1 MSYIGHSLWRNCND
15 CIFFLFVVK
24 KAKTIDLV
32 LQSKIKTEKKD
43 NKSMNAQLLSQV
55 LLLRYTLSDFLSWSN
70 YLTCQLWYCSVG
82 LHTRLQRWQTWGD
95 NLIDNVILRSLQWD
109 GNLAGL
115 QNPLVPHCLMILKM
129 DIYWNI
135 TFNWCYRPRIF
146 KTIIRLKI
154 IRYFCTQA

>member
-1 MSYIGHSLWRNCND
+1 
-15 CIFFLFVVK
+15 
-24 KAKTIDLV
+24 
-32 LQSKIKTEKKD
+32 
-43 NKSMNAQLLSQV
+43 MNARLLSQV

-135 TFNWCYRPRIF
+135 TFICNTVVATRSTSYHIVIF
-146 KTIIRLKI
+146 KWYDYKLTKSCLILYCRRIAANFCGCSEKKHIILLV
-154 IRYFCTQA
+154 

>member
-1 MSYIGHSLWRNCND
+1 
-15 CIFFLFVVK
+15 
-24 KAKTIDLV
+24 
-32 LQSKIKTEKKD
+32 
-43 NKSMNAQLLSQV
+43 MNAQLLSQV

-115 QNPLVPHCLMILKM
+115 QNPLVPDCLMILKM
-129 DIYWNI
+129 NIYRNVSYGNVQMIWLYTYEI
-135 TFNWCYRPRIF
+135 LFDFIFLIYCCKLLRLQRKKSLFYSWCKEVI
-146 KTIIRLKI
+146 LN
-154 IRYFCTQA
+154 C

>member
-1 MSYIGHSLWRNCND
+1 
-15 CIFFLFVVK
+15 
-24 KAKTIDLV
+24 
-32 LQSKIKTEKKD
+32 
-43 NKSMNAQLLSQV
+43 MNAQLLSQV

-115 QNPLVPHCLMILKM
+115 QNPLVPDCLMILKM
-129 DIYWNI
+129 NIYIWYI
-135 TFNWCYRPRIF
+135 TFACNFISCSNVQMIWLY
-146 KTIIRLKI
+146 TYEIRFDFILLMYCCKLLWLQ
-154 IRYFCTQA
+154 RKKAYNTLGVRKLY

>member
-1 MSYIGHSLWRNCND
+1 
-15 CIFFLFVVK
+15 
-24 KAKTIDLV
+24 
-32 LQSKIKTEKKD
+32 
-43 NKSMNAQLLSQV
+43 MNAQLLSQV

-115 QNPLVPHCLMILKM
+115 QNPLVPDCLMILKM
-129 DIYWNI
+129 YIYWNI
-135 TFNWCYRPRIF
+135 TFTSYHIVIF
-146 KTIIRLKI
+146 KWYDYKLAKYCLILYCRCIAANFCGCSGKKHKI
-154 IRYFCTQA
+154 LLV

>member
-1 MSYIGHSLWRNCND
+1 
-15 CIFFLFVVK
+15 
-24 KAKTIDLV
+24 
-32 LQSKIKTEKKD
+32 
-43 NKSMNAQLLSQV
+43 MNAQLLSQV

-115 QNPLVPHCLMILKM
+115 QNPLVPDCLMILKM

-135 TFNWCYRPRIF
+135 TLTSYHIVIF
-146 KTIIRLKI
+146 KWYDYKLTKSCLILCCWHIAANFCGCSEKKPIILLV
-154 IRYFCTQA
+154 

>member
-1 MSYIGHSLWRNCND
+1 
-15 CIFFLFVVK
+15 
-24 KAKTIDLV
+24 
-32 LQSKIKTEKKD
+32 
-43 NKSMNAQLLSQV
+43 MNAQLLSQV

-115 QNPLVPHCLMILKM
+115 QNPLVPDCLMILKM
-129 DIYWNI
+129 YIYWNI
-135 TFNWCYRPRIF
+135 TFTSYHIVIF
-146 KTIIRLKI
+146 KWYDYKLTKSCLILCCRRIAANFCGCSEKKHKI
-154 IRYFCTQA
+154 LLV

>member
-1 MSYIGHSLWRNCND
+1 
-15 CIFFLFVVK
+15 
-24 KAKTIDLV
+24 
-32 LQSKIKTEKKD
+32 
-43 NKSMNAQLLSQV
+43 MNAQLLSQV

-115 QNPLVPHCLMILKM
+115 QNPQAPDCLMILNIN
-129 DIYWNI
+129 IYLIHYVLFAWYDYKFTI
-135 TFNWCYRPRIF
+135 SYLILYCRRIAANF
-146 KTIIRLKI
+146 CGCSEKKHKI
-154 IRYFCTQA
+154 LLV